1 MSFRD
6 TKGTGL
12 SIIIVSVL
20 AAILFGCVQQPR
32 IITDSMSLN
41 VTAAATNAS
50 AFIEAGCIET
60 GNGWLDCSSIG
71 LEKMFS
77 CEEIKVPGDLG
88 GLSSKVP
95 IVECNVLVEN
105 WTGDTDVGIMH
116 LGCLYPLFKK
126 YIIIENGE
134 YKLIGSKEEFIQFF
148 APVESPEEALG
159 FAVALTG
166 SYPVYNMTIPE
177 NYKVFVP
184 EIKTTYVEE
193 SGGEFNVHL
202 FNMQICGCGNHP
214 YYSIDYIVTRA
225 GESKVIS
232 SERIYENPQFFDMCI
247 D

>member
-1 MSFRD
+1 MSPMNTER
-6 TKGTGL
+6 TGFL
-12 SIIIVSVL
+12 IVFVSVL
-20 AAILFGCVQQPR
+20 AVILVGCVQQPK

-41 VTAAATNAS
+41 VTATITDAS

-60 GNGWLDCSSIG
+60 GNGWLNCSSIG

-77 CEEIKVPGDLG
+77 CEEIKVPGDFG

-105 WTGDTDVGIMH
+105 WTGDMDVGIMH

-177 NYKVFVP
+177 SYKVFVS
-184 EIKTTYVEE
+184 EIKTTYVKE
-193 SGGEFNVHL
+193 SDGEFNVHL

-225 GESKVIS
+225 GEVNTMS
-232 SERIYENPQFFDMCI
+232 SERIYENPQFSDMCV